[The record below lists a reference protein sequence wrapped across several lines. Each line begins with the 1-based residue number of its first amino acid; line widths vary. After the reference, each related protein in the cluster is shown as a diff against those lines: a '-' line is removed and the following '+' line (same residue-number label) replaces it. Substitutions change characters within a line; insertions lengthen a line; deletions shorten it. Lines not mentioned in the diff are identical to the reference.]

1 MADIPGLVGL
11 GAAAF
16 IATDIDDMFVL
27 MAFFATRRYSTPHIV
42 FGQFLGIGA
51 LIAVSLIGSLIAL
64 VIPPSFIGLLG
75 LLPIALGI
83 KELLELRKGNEDD
96 IGDAK
101 PRFQSK
107 TAYLSFLSV
116 AMVTI
121 ANGGDNIGIY
131 TPLFATNN
139 DASQLVMFTSIFLAL
154 TAVWCGLAYY
164 LVNHSILAGRIQR
177 IGRLILPF
185 VLIGLGIFILAEA
198 FLL

>member
-1 MADIPGLVGL
+1 MADIPSLIGL

-16 IATDIDDMFVL
+16 VATDIDDMFVL
-27 MAFFATRRYSTPHIV
+27 MAFFATRRYPTPHIV

-51 LIAVSLIGSLIAL
+51 LIAISLIGSLIAL
-64 VIPPSFIGLLG
+64 VIPPSFIGLMG

-83 KELLELRKGNEDD
+83 KELLELRKGNDD
-96 IGDAK
+96 DKGEPR
-101 PRFQSK
+101 PRFRSNA
-107 TAYLSFLSV
+107 AYLSFLAV

-139 DASQLVMFTSIFLAL
+139 EVSQLVMFASIFLAM
-154 TAVWCGLAYY
+154 TAIWCALAYY
-164 LVNHSILAGRIQR
+164 LVNHSILAERIRR
-177 IGRLILPF
+177 IGRFVLPF
-185 VLIGLGIFILAEA
+185 VLIGLGVFILAEA